1 LTALTEAERDC
12 VRRYLSLLCEELG
25 VSFEEAWLFGSAARG
40 EMWAEFWP
48 MRSDI
53 DLLVVT
59 LEELAPA
66 RVKELIDLTYPLYLE
81 SGRQISPAFRT
92 RDQLLGEWAPLRR
105 QVQRDGVRLW
115 PEHAATVES

>member
-1 LTALTEAERDC
+1 LTALTDVERDGIHRF
-12 VRRYLSLLCEELG
+12 VELLRDELG
-25 VSFEEAWLFGSAARG
+25 SAFEEAWLFGSAARG

-59 LEELAPA
+59 AEELAPS
-66 RVKELIDLTYPLYLE
+66 RERELLELTYPLYLE

-92 RDQLLGEWAPLRR
+92 RDQLLGQWAPLRR
-105 QVQRDGVRLW
+105 QVQRDGLRLW
-115 PEHAATVES
+115 PEPAATVEP